1 MQVIHKVITPTV
13 AVRRLMRAHGA
24 RSWGVYTNKY
34 DKCRTV
40 KCYTGQIKF
49 FHSFMDDLKALYAEL
64 GYGKLEYSMTPTY
77 SDFRDTRAF
86 IVRIPF
92 SLQA

>member
-1 MQVIHKVITPTV
+1 MRVTDKVITPTV
-13 AVRRLMRAHGA
+13 AVRRLMRAHGV
-24 RSWGVYTNKY
+24 RSWGVFTNKY
-34 DKCRTV
+34 KHCRTV

-64 GYGKLEYSMTPTY
+64 GYGELEYNMTPTY

-86 IVRIPF
+86 IVRIPNT
-92 SLQA
+92 LQK